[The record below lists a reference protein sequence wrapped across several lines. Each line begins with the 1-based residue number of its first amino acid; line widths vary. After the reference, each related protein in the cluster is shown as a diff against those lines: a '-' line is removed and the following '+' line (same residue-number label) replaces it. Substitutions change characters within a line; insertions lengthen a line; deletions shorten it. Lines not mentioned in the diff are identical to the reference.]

1 MIHLITS
8 VRNTPGDP
16 VIFLLFPCRK
26 MEEILRQMNSYLYI
40 ERSEEKSI
48 LVLVSF
54 LLLLLLFALALVVSF
69 IIIRWS
75 CTHSLQ
81 QAFYLSLM
89 MNRRRLLSVVFFFC
103 VSSNHRRK
111 SSSAKKTNQRKD
123 SRLDFLFSRYISV
136 VAK

>member
-1 MIHLITS
+1 MK
-8 VRNTPGDP
+8 NTPGDP
-16 VIFLLFPCRK
+16 VIFLLFPCGK

-54 LLLLLLFALALVVSF
+54 LLLLRLLLFALALVVSF

-103 VSSNHRRK
+103 VSSKLSEKVIFSKEDEPEYIYEERF
-111 SSSAKKTNQRKD
+111 SSREE
-123 SRLDFLFSRYISV
+123 I
-136 VAK
+136 